1 MKLLAKWLTA
11 AMVVVALTAC
21 GEQSAVDANSIVD
34 TANTNWNTAFN
45 AKDIEALTA
54 IYADEATLSAGDGKI
69 LVGHDQIAGLFQSFF
84 DNGLHNHQIETVAS
98 YASQGQIGQLAN
110 WSADVENEAGETV
123 TYQGVLMT
131 VLQQDADGEWQVVSH
146 IWNMA
151 Q

>member
-11 AMVVVALTAC
+11 ATVVVALAAC
-21 GEQSAVDANSIVD
+21 GEQSAVDANSVVE
-34 TANTNWNTAFN
+34 TANANWNAAFN
-45 AKDIEALTA
+45 AKDIEALTG

-69 LVGHDQIAGLFQSFF
+69 LAGHDQIAGLFQSFF
-84 DNGLHNHQIETVAS
+84 DNGLHNHQITTVAS
-98 YASQGQIGQLAN
+98 YASEGQISQLAN
-110 WSADVENEAGETV
+110 WSADVENEAGETI

-131 VLQQDADGEWQVVSH
+131 VLQQDADGEWQVASH